1 MIRGILNAAASKI
14 KGKEYSI
21 DEKLT
26 GFDLLEFFLR
36 RIIFLFRGFILVG
49 FRSRILFA
57 GPGVVLRHKKM
68 IRFGKGVTLG
78 HGVMIDGL
86 SKNGVF
92 IGDNVN
98 IGPHTIIQAS
108 GVITRLG
115 TGFSIGRNSGIGGF
129 SFVGAGGGVEIG
141 DNVIMGQYISFHSEN
156 HNFDR
161 LDMPIKDQGVTR
173 KGIIVGD
180 NCWVGAKVT
189 FIDGCEVGSGCV
201 IAAGSVVRGKVAP
214 NSVIGGVPAKLIK
227 MRSGV

>member
-14 KGKEYSI
+14 KGKKYSI

-36 RIIFLFRGFILVG
+36 RTVFLVRGFILVG
-49 FRSRILFA
+49 FGSRILFA
-57 GPGVVLRHKKM
+57 GPGVVLRHKRM

-86 SKNGVF
+86 SKNGVS
-92 IGDNVN
+92 I
-98 IGPHTIIQAS
+98 

-115 TGFSIGRNSGIGGF
+115 TGFSIGKNSGIGGF
-129 SFVGAGGGVEIG
+129 SFVGAGGGVKIG

-161 LDMPIKDQGVTR
+161 VDVPIKDQGVTR
-173 KGIIVGD
+173 KGIVIGD
-180 NCWVGAKVT
+180 DCWVGAKVT
-189 FIDGCEVGSGCV
+189 FIDGCDVGSGCV
-201 IAAGSVVRGKVAP
+201 IAAGSVVRGKIPP
-214 NSVIGGVPAKLIK
+214 NSVIGGVPAKVIK
-227 MRSGV
+227 NRSGV